1 MEQPGSTGGI
11 SSACERVYDDLRS
24 FLPAIPA
31 PRSPRHRAERGSAQ
45 SKELTMKGKPEVI
58 KVLQEALTDELGAVH
73 GYILH
78 AEMCDNWGY
87 KTLAAMT
94 TRRAIEEMKHA
105 ERLMERILFL
115 DGAPDVETMP
125 KIVAGQD
132 VEEQFQADLRSEQ
145 AAIASYNEGI
155 ATCRKAGDD
164 GSAELLKANLQDEER
179 HADYLETQLSLMSQ
193 VGLANYLAQTMKE

>member
-1 MEQPGSTGGI
+1 
-11 SSACERVYDDLRS
+11 
-24 FLPAIPA
+24 
-31 PRSPRHRAERGSAQ
+31 
-45 SKELTMKGKPEVI
+45 MKGKPEVI

-78 AEMCDNWGY
+78 AEMCDNWGH

-115 DGAPDVETMP
+115 EGAPDVETMP
-125 KIVAGQD
+125 KIVAGRD
-132 VEEQFQADLRSEQ
+132 VEDQFRTDLESEQ
-145 AAIASYNEGI
+145 AAIVSYNEGI

-164 GSAELLKANLQDEER
+164 GSSELLKANLQDEER
-179 HADYLETQLSLMSQ
+179 HADYLETQLSLIQ
-193 VGLANYLAQTMKE
+193 QIGLANYLAQSLKE

>member
-1 MEQPGSTGGI
+1 MMLS
-11 SSACERVYDDLRS
+11 ERSCRP
-24 FLPAIPA
+24 FLPCKVRPTAWSQARRI
-31 PRSPRHRAERGSAQ
+31 H
-45 SKELTMKGKPEVI
+45 KELTMKGKPEVI
-58 KVLQEALTDELGAVH
+58 NVLQEALTDELGAVH

-87 KTLAAMT
+87 KRLAALT

-105 ERLMERILFL
+105 EKLMERILFL
-115 DGAPDVETMP
+115 DGTPDVETMP

-132 VEEQFQADLRSEQ
+132 VEDQLRADLKSEQ
-145 AAIASYNEGI
+145 GAIVSYNEGI

-179 HADYLETQLSLMSQ
+179 HADYLETQLSLIAQ
-193 VGLANYLAQTMKE
+193 IGLANYLAQTMKE

>member
-1 MEQPGSTGGI
+1 
-11 SSACERVYDDLRS
+11 
-24 FLPAIPA
+24 
-31 PRSPRHRAERGSAQ
+31 
-45 SKELTMKGKPEVI
+45 MKGKPEVL

-87 KTLAAMT
+87 KALAAMT

-105 ERLMERILFL
+105 EKLMERILFL
-115 DGAPDVETMP
+115 NGAPDVETMP

-132 VEEQFQADLRSEQ
+132 VEDQFQADLKSEQ
-145 AAIASYNEGI
+145 SAIVSYNEGI

-179 HADYLETQLSLMSQ
+179 HADYLETQLSLIQ
-193 VGLANYLAQTMKE
+193 QIGLANYLSQNMAE

>member
-1 MEQPGSTGGI
+1 MAGGI
-11 SSACERVYDDLRS
+11 SSARERVYDACRRFS
-24 FLPAIPA
+24 PANPA
-31 PRSPRHRAERGSAQ
+31 LNEPRGRVEAGSAH

-87 KTLAAMT
+87 KALGAMT

-105 ERLMERILFL
+105 EKLMERILFL
-115 DGAPDVETMP
+115 DGAPDVQTMP
-125 KIVAGQD
+125 KIVAGED
-132 VEEQFQADLRSEQ
+132 PEDQFRADLESER
-145 AAIASYNEGI
+145 AAIVSYNEGI

-179 HADYLETQLSLMSQ
+179 HADYLETQLSLIQ
-193 VGLANYLAQTMKE
+193 QIGLANYLSQNMAE